1 MAIFVEWV
9 GLEQLDKLTRKQTV
23 DATNKALAMALME
36 EAEIMFRNSKRR
48 VPVDNGDLRR
58 SGFILPVRKSG
69 NGWLVEMGYG
79 GAASAYALRQ
89 HEDLTYRHKDG
100 RTAKYLENP
109 VKERIPNL
117 EARLK
122 ARIERIMTR

>member
-9 GLEQLDKLTRKQTV
+9 GSEQLDKLTRKQTI
-23 DATNKALAMALME
+23 DATNKALAMALTE

-69 NGWLVEMGYG
+69 KGWIIEMGYG

-89 HEDLTYRHKDG
+89 NEDLTLKHKEG

-109 VKERIPNL
+109 VKERTPNL
-117 EARLK
+117 EQRLK
-122 ARIERIMTR
+122 ARIERIMTK